1 MSPMLPGDDP
11 RILRERA
18 DRFRNVMRGVYDTRV
33 LAEIERFVAELEAMA
48 DEMVRSETR
57 S

>member
-1 MSPMLPGDDP
+1 MSPMLPADDP
-11 RILRERA
+11 QILRERA
-18 DRFRNVMRGVYDTRV
+18 DRFRNVMRGVYDARV

-48 DEMVRSETR
+48 DEMVRSGTR